1 MVDYGLSSWC
11 RDKKSTTN
19 AADIREVG
27 SVLESGRS
35 PGVGNSKPAQYSCQE
50 NSMNRGAWW
59 ATVHGVTKNWT
70 RLSNCTEVMIAFA
83 LYVVQW

>member
-59 ATVHGVTKNWT
+59 ATVHMGGEDGE
-70 RLSNCTEVMIAFA
+70 LSCKS
-83 LYVVQW
+83 